1 VIRYALACDK
11 GHSFESWFRDSAA
24 FDDQK
29 TKGVVTCPS
38 CGSAWVD
45 RAIMA
50 PQVARRDREPARKDA
65 GAVAAPAQQPMALA
79 APQDHALRAKLRALR
94 EALTRDSAD
103 VGERF
108 AEEARRMHLGES
120 EHRSIHGQ
128 ASPDEARA
136 LVEDGIEIVPLP
148 VLPDDRN

>member
-1 VIRYALACDK
+1 VIRYNLSCQE
-11 GHSFESWFRDSAA
+11 GHGFESWFRDSAA
-24 FDDQK
+24 FDAQRA
-29 TKGVVTCPS
+29 KGIVTCPV
-38 CGSAWVD
+38 CGSSAVD

-50 PQVARRDREPARKDA
+50 PQVARRDRDTA
-65 GAVAAPAQQPMALA
+65 GREAPAPVALA
-79 APQDHALRAKLRALR
+79 APQDKELRAKLKALR

-108 AEEARRMHLGES
+108 ADEARRMHLGES

-128 ASPDEARA
+128 ATAEDARS
-136 LVEDGIEIVPLP
+136 LVEDGIEIFPLP